1 MARRKATEVIEGAE
15 APKAKPQGLP
25 RGVKVYKKGEPI
37 APIIWRIKT
46 IPEQR
51 LRDKLARD
59 MVLEISRSK
68 LDVEN
73 KKFIFYVV
81 KNIDAVPFEVTFKEA
96 AARYGWKSFKLEMN
110 NTVIVPEW
118 MDNGA
123 DE

>member
-1 MARRKATEVIEGAE
+1 MARHKATEVIEGAE
-15 APKAKPQGLP
+15 APKAKPKGLP
-25 RGVKVYKKGEPI
+25 RGVKTYKKGEPI
-37 APIIWRIKT
+37 PPIIWRVKT

-81 KNIDAVPFEVTFKEA
+81 KNIDAVPLEVTFKEA

>member
-1 MARRKATEVIEGAE
+1 MARRKATETAEGAE

-25 RGVKVYKKGEPI
+25 RGVKTYKKGETIP
-37 APIIWRIKT
+37 PIIWRVKT

-81 KNIDAVPFEVTFKEA
+81 KNIDAVPLEVTFKEA

>member
-1 MARRKATEVIEGAE
+1 MARRKATETTEGAE
-15 APKAKPQGLP
+15 APKAKHQGLP

-37 APIIWRIKT
+37 PPIIWRVKT

-81 KNIDAVPFEVTFKEA
+81 KNIDAVPLEVTFKEA

-118 MDNGA
+118 MDHGA